1 MEEMNSSPKIKVR
14 SPIVAGLFYPEEKS
28 RMEAQLRSFGLEQ
41 AEALCGGD
49 AAAIIAPHGAWEFS
63 GAIAGNAFSA
73 AAGRTPRQKDGRGV
87 SKVVLLGTIHTR
99 PEEQIFLSDSSFF
112 ETPLGNLPVDL
123 ELEEELASCSTLFEI
138 NDIPH
143 LREHSLEVL
152 LPFIKF
158 CFPGAAIV
166 PILMGS
172 SRISLVS
179 ALARALNIVFDPLLD
194 QVLFVI
200 SSNLSKNSDEDI
212 AFIQAKECIRL
223 LQENETEKFIAGI
236 YDGRISACGASLI
249 GALLESGILK
259 SREVRLLT
267 DPMGKAQE
275 DGGQTV
281 YYGGVSFG

>member
-1 MEEMNSSPKIKVR
+1 MEEISIPSKIKVR
-14 SPIVAGLFYPEEKS
+14 SPVVAGLFYPDDKNCL
-28 RMEAQLRSFGLEQ
+28 EARLRSLGIE
-41 AEALCGGD
+41 CGGD

-63 GAIAGNAFSA
+63 GHIAGSAFLSA
-73 AAGRTPRQKDGRGV
+73 SGRTRKRKDGKGISR
-87 SKVVLLGTIHTR
+87 VVLLGTIHTH

-123 ELEEELASCSTLFEI
+123 ETEEELASCSTLFEI

-152 LPFIKF
+152 LPFIQF
-158 CFPGAAIV
+158 CFPDTAIV

-179 ALARALNIVFDPLLD
+179 ALARALHIVFEPLMD
-194 QVLFVI
+194 QVLFVV
-200 SSNLSKNSDEDI
+200 SSNLSKNRDENI
-212 AFIQAKECIRL
+212 ALIQARECIRL
-223 LQENETEKFIAGI
+223 LEENETGKFVSGM

-249 GALLESGILK
+249 AALLESGILNN
-259 SREVRLLT
+259 REVRLLT
-267 DPMGKAQE
+267 EPMGKAYE

-281 YYGGVSFG
+281 YYGGVSFT

>member
-1 MEEMNSSPKIKVR
+1 MEEISIPSKIKIR
-14 SPIVAGLFYPEEKS
+14 APIVAGLFYPEEKA
-28 RMEAQLRSFGLEQ
+28 RIEAQLSSFGLE
-41 AEALCGGD
+41 CGGD

-63 GAIAGNAFSA
+63 GAIAGSAFFA
-73 AAGRTPRQKDGRGV
+73 ASGRTPARKDGRGV
-87 SKVVLLGTIHTR
+87 SRVVLMGTIHTS

-112 ETPLGNLPVDL
+112 ETPLGNLSVDP
-123 ELEEELASCSTLFEI
+123 EIGEELASCSTLFEI

-143 LREHSLEVL
+143 LKEHSLEVL

-158 CFPGAAIV
+158 CFPGTAII

-179 ALARALNIVFDPLLD
+179 ALARALHIVFEPLMD
-194 QVLFVI
+194 RVLFVV
-200 SSNLSKNSDEDI
+200 SSNLSKNNDENL

-223 LQENETEKFIAGI
+223 LQEKETDKFIAGI

-249 GALLESGILK
+249 AALLESGILNH
-259 SREVRLLT
+259 REVRSLT
-267 DPMGKAQE
+267 DPMGKAYE

-281 YYGGVSFG
+281 YYGGVSFE